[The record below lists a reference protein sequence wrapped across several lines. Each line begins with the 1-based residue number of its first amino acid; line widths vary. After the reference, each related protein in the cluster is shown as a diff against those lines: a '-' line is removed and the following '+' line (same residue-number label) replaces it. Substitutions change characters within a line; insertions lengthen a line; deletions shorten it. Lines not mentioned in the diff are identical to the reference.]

1 MPGRRSTGRSQTS
14 GPARPPHRWS
24 PTSATGT
31 RYGASMQQAPPAENA
46 TTRAGWIVVGVAALM
61 VLLATGMSRSFGL
74 FLTPVTETLDTG
86 REVFS
91 LAIAVQSII
100 FGLPLAGMLAD
111 RIGARWVIF
120 WSGLILAL
128 GLFVTSAVNSVPGLF
143 VGVALLAGIALSGTG
158 FVVALGAVGRAVP
171 THRRTAA
178 FGIIAAAGSVGIL
191 AMAPLSQSLIGAFGW
206 QTALKQLAGLMA
218 AAAFAALLLPAE
230 DKADLDSDAALPM
243 TKALRRARASRSY
256 LLLVSGF
263 FVCGF
268 HVSFI
273 GTHLPAFLE
282 DGGLDSWVAP
292 AALGLIG
299 LFNIGGSLLF
309 GSLGDR
315 MRKRSLLAFL
325 YSTRAVLMVAFLA
338 IPLTAVSALVF
349 GAAIGVVWLATVPLT
364 SGIVAVIF
372 GTRYLSTLFG
382 IVFLGHQVGAFLGVW
397 LGGRVFDATGSYDTV
412 WMIAIGLGL
421 ASALIHLPIKER
433 PVAAALEPV
442 GG

>member
-1 MPGRRSTGRSQTS
+1 
-14 GPARPPHRWS
+14 
-24 PTSATGT
+24 
-31 RYGASMQQAPPAENA
+31 MQEAPP
-46 TTRAGWIVVGVAALM
+46 TDVSTDRRGWIVVAVAALM
-61 VLLATGMSRSFGL
+61 VLVATGMSRSFGL
-74 FLTPVTETLDTG
+74 FLTPVSESLDTG

-100 FGLPLAGMLAD
+100 YGLPLAGMLAD

-128 GLFVTSAVNSVPGLF
+128 GLFVTSVANSVAGLF
-143 VGVALLAGIALSGTG
+143 LGVALLAGIALSGTG

-171 THRRTAA
+171 AHRRTSA

-191 AMAPLSQSLIGAFGW
+191 VMAPLSQSLIGAFGW
-206 QTALKQLAGLMA
+206 QTALVQLAVVMA
-218 AAAFAALLLPAE
+218 VVAFAALLLPAE
-230 DKADLDSDAALPM
+230 DRADVDPAVALPM
-243 TKALRRARASRSY
+243 KTALSRARASRSY
-256 LLLVSGF
+256 VLLVSGF

-282 DGGLDSWVAP
+282 DGGLESWVAP

-299 LFNIGGSLLF
+299 LFNIGGSLFF

-315 MRKRSLLAFL
+315 MRKRTLLAFL
-325 YSTRAVLMVAFLA
+325 YSTRAALMIVFLLV
-338 IPLTAVSALVF
+338 PLTTVSALVF
-349 GAAIGVVWLATVPLT
+349 SATIGLVWLATVPLT

-397 LGGRVFDATGSYDTV
+397 LGVRVFDATGSYDTV
-412 WMIAIGLGL
+412 WMIAIGLGI
-421 ASALIHLPIKER
+421 ASALIHLPIQET
-433 PVAAALEPV
+433 PIDTSPEQIA
-442 GG
+442 G

>member
-1 MPGRRSTGRSQTS
+1 
-14 GPARPPHRWS
+14 
-24 PTSATGT
+24 
-31 RYGASMQQAPPAENA
+31 MQEAPPAA
-46 TTRAGWIVVGVAALM
+46 KTTTRGGWIVVGVAALM
-61 VLLATGMSRSFGL
+61 VLIATGMSRSFGL
-74 FLTPVTETLDTG
+74 FLTPISESLDTG

-100 FGLPLAGMLAD
+100 YGLPLAGMLAD

-128 GLFVTSAVNSVPGLF
+128 GLLVTSVVTSVPGLF
-143 VGVALLAGIALSGTG
+143 VGVALLAGIAFSGTG

-171 THRRTAA
+171 AHRRTAA

-206 QTALKQLAGLMA
+206 QVALQQLAVVVAVA
-218 AAAFAALLLPAE
+218 ALTALLLPAE
-230 DKADLDSDAALPM
+230 GKADIDSDAALPM
-243 TKALRRARASRSY
+243 MKALRRARASRSY

-299 LFNIGGSLLF
+299 LFNIGGSLIF

-325 YSTRAVLMVAFLA
+325 YSTRAVLMVVFLLV
-338 IPLTAVSALVF
+338 PLTALSALVF
-349 GAAIGVVWLATVPLT
+349 SAAIGVVWLATVPLT

-397 LGGRVFDATGSYDTV
+397 LGGRVFDTTGSYDSV
-412 WMIAIGLGL
+412 WLIAIGLGI
-421 ASALIHLPIKER
+421 ASALIHLPIKEG
-433 PVAAALEPV
+433 PLAPEVEPAV
-442 GG
+442 N

>member
-1 MPGRRSTGRSQTS
+1 MPDRGSNPVDS
-14 GPARPPHRWS
+14 APH
-24 PTSATGT
+24 ANQGD
-31 RYGASMQQAPPAENA
+31 YGAPMRAASPPAP
-46 TTRAGWIVVGVAALM
+46 TTRRRGWIVIAVAALM
-61 VLLATGMSRSFGL
+61 VLVSTGMSRSFGL
-74 FLTPVTETLDTG
+74 FLSPVTDSLGTG

-91 LAIAVQSII
+91 LAIAVQSLI

-120 WSGLILAL
+120 WSGLLLAA
-128 GLFVTSAVNSVPGLF
+128 GLVVTSQVESVPGLF
-143 VGVALLAGIALSGTG
+143 IGIAVLAGVALSGTG

-171 THRRTAA
+171 PQRRTAA
-178 FGIIAAAGSVGIL
+178 FGLITAAGSAGIL
-191 AMAPLSQSLIGAFGW
+191 VMAALSQTFIGAFEW
-206 QTALKQLAGLMA
+206 QTALVLLAVIMVA
-218 AAAFAALLLPAE
+218 VTATALLLPA
-230 DKADLDSDAALPM
+230 DQKADLDQAAALPM
-243 TKALRRARASRSY
+243 ARALDRARTSRSY

-273 GTHLPAFLE
+273 GNHLPAFLE

-299 LFNIGGSLLF
+299 LFNIGGSLFF

-315 MRKRSLLAFL
+315 MRKRTLLAFL
-325 YSTRAVLMVAFLA
+325 YSTRAALMAVFLLM
-338 IPLTAVSALVF
+338 PLTTASALVF
-349 GAAIGVVWLATVPLT
+349 SAAMGVVWLATVPLT

-397 LGGRVFDATGSYDTV
+397 LGGRIFDATGSYDTV
-412 WMIAIGLGL
+412 WMIAIALGI
-421 ASALIHLPIKER
+421 ASALIHLPIKES
-433 PVAAALEPV
+433 PLATAPDAARS
-442 GG
+442 

>member
-1 MPGRRSTGRSQTS
+1 MQE
-14 GPARPPHRWS
+14 APPVD
-24 PTSATGT
+24 SATA
-31 RYGASMQQAPPAENA
+31 RQ
-46 TTRAGWIVVGVAALM
+46 GWIVVGVAALM
-61 VLLATGMSRSFGL
+61 VLIATGMSRSFGL
-74 FLTPVTETLDTG
+74 FLTPVSESLDTG

-100 FGLPLAGMLAD
+100 YGLPLAGMVAD
-111 RIGARWVIF
+111 RVGARWVIF

-128 GLFVTSAVNSVPGLF
+128 GLFVTSTVNSVPGLF
-143 VGVALLAGIALSGTG
+143 LGVAIMAGIALSGTG

-171 THRRTAA
+171 PHRRTAA
-178 FGIIAAAGSVGIL
+178 FGIIAAAGSIGIL

-206 QTALKQLAGLMA
+206 QTAMKQLSLVMA
-218 AAAFAALLLPAE
+218 IAAFAALLLPAE
-230 DKADLDSDAALPM
+230 GKADLDPDAALPM
-243 TKALRRARASRSY
+243 SRALRRARASRSY

-315 MRKRSLLAFL
+315 MRKRTLLAFL
-325 YSTRAVLMVAFLA
+325 YSTRAVLMVVFLLV
-338 IPLTAVSALVF
+338 PLTAVSALVF
-349 GAAIGVVWLATVPLT
+349 SAAIGVVWLATVPLT

-382 IVFLGHQVGAFLGVW
+382 IVFLGHQLGAFLGVW
-397 LGGRVFDATGSYDTV
+397 LGGRIFDATGSYDTV
-412 WMIAIGLGL
+412 WLIAIGLGI
-421 ASALIHLPIKER
+421 ASALIHWPIEER
-433 PVAAALEPV
+433 PLGEPPAPDA
-442 GG
+442 G

>member
-1 MPGRRSTGRSQTS
+1 MQEAPSTD
-14 GPARPPHRWS
+14 
-24 PTSATGT
+24 
-31 RYGASMQQAPPAENA
+31 AS
-46 TTRAGWIVVGVAALM
+46 TTRGGWVVVGVAALM
-61 VLLATGMSRSFGL
+61 VLIATGMSRSFGL
-74 FLTPVTETLDTG
+74 FLTPVTESLDTG

-100 FGLPLAGMLAD
+100 YGLPLAGMLAD
-111 RIGARWVIF
+111 RVGARWVIF
-120 WSGLILAL
+120 WSGLIMAL
-128 GLFVTSAVNSVPGLF
+128 GLGVTAVVDSVTGLF
-143 VGVALLAGIALSGTG
+143 VGVAVLAGIALSGTG

-171 THRRTAA
+171 PHRRTSA
-178 FGIIAAAGSVGIL
+178 FGMIAAAGSIGIL
-191 AMAPLSQSLIGAFGW
+191 VMAPLSQSLIGSFGW
-206 QTALKQLAGLMA
+206 QTALIQLSVIMA
-218 AAAFAALLLPAE
+218 VVAFAALLLPA
-230 DKADLDSDAALPM
+230 DDRADLDPALAMPM
-243 TKALRRARASRSY
+243 TGALRRARASRSY

-292 AALGLIG
+292 VALGMIG

-315 MRKRSLLAFL
+315 MRKRTLLAFL
-325 YSTRAVLMVAFLA
+325 YSTRAVLMVVFLLV
-338 IPLTAVSALVF
+338 PLTMVSALVF
-349 GAAIGVVWLATVPLT
+349 SAAIGVVWLATVPLT

-397 LGGRVFDATGSYDTV
+397 LGGRIFDATGSYDTV
-412 WMIAIGLGL
+412 WMIAIGLGI
-421 ASALIHLPIKER
+421 ASALIHLPIKES
-433 PVAAALEPV
+433 PLESMSESEV
-442 GG
+442 D